1 MLRGEGS
8 TQFLWKYETHMFGGN
23 EQWADPEEA
32 VKVGETVG
40 EELVGRYEHL
50 NRGVYEA
57 DSPQVG
63 PCAQKVMEDALKV
76 VDYAALPTERRA
88 NILHGVIKALAA
100 TGALG
105 GEPEWATDVEST
117 VAASTPTS

>member
-8 TQFLWKYETHMFGGN
+8 TKFLGMYEAHMFGGN
-23 EQWADPEEA
+23 KQWADPEEA

-50 NRGVYEA
+50 NRTIYEQ

-63 PCAQKVMEDALKV
+63 PCAHKVLEDALKV

-88 NILHGVIKALAA
+88 NILHGVINALEA

-105 GEPEWATDVEST
+105 GEHEWATRTDSAV
-117 VAASTPTS
+117 VAPSQ